1 MPSTQIAA
9 EDRLTKPPQE
19 STPDAAIVHGVSDSS
34 PPSDS
39 AKPGKPAPAR
49 PPQAPVAPAAAATGP
64 VSIAPWEDIP
74 PEHQKGAGQSVAHV
88 PAALPPERMPVEQPA
103 EAALVLP
110 VVELPASRRERPL
123 GASAASTPSAER
135 RLVPTELGEAWHA
148 LAESLIDRGL
158 LTGIARELLLQSQL
172 LHQAA
177 QETGAAQALWTLRVE
192 SETLN
197 HEGSRR
203 RLEGALAEL
212 GHAVLLRIECGRV
225 VDTPGMRLAKARAAE
240 QERAEQT
247 FIGHPYV
254 QAMMRDLGAQPV
266 AGSIRFTREPGAQ
279 GA

>member
-1 MPSTQIAA
+1 MPAVSVHAAQSLEAQTRSA
-9 EDRLTKPPQE
+9 EDPE
-19 STPDAAIVHGVSDSS
+19 SCSENGATGATPHEPAAMLPEAEGGTQDS
-34 PPSDS
+34 PP
-39 AKPGKPAPAR
+39 ATTR
-49 PPQAPVAPAAAATGP
+49 QVAPPSAP

-74 PEHQKGAGQSVAHV
+74 PEYQAQDEGQPLAQPH
-88 PAALPPERMPVEQPA
+88 PQPDRMPLPQQG
-103 EAALVLP
+103 EATLVLP
-110 VVELPASRRERPL
+110 VVELPAPRIERPP
-123 GASAASTPSAER
+123 STATPPSGR
-135 RLVPTELGEAWHA
+135 RLVPTELGETWHA
-148 LAESLIDRGL
+148 LAETLIERSL

-172 LHQAA
+172 LQQAE
-177 QETGAAQALWTLRVE
+177 QEAGAAQALWTIRVE

-197 HEGSRR
+197 HEGSRK

-247 FIGHPYV
+247 FTGHPYV

>member
-1 MPSTQIAA
+1 MASARA
-9 EDRLTKPPQE
+9 DLPQE
-19 STPDAAIVHGVSDSS
+19 RI
-34 PPSDS
+34 
-39 AKPGKPAPAR
+39 
-49 PPQAPVAPAAAATGP
+49 
-64 VSIAPWEDIP
+64 
-74 PEHQKGAGQSVAHV
+74 SV
-88 PAALPPERMPVEQPA
+88 PQPA

-123 GASAASTPSAER
+123 GAPAASAQPAER

-172 LHQAA
+172 LQQAE
-177 QETGAAQALWTLRVE
+177 QEAGAAQALWTIRVE

-197 HEGSRR
+197 HEGSRK

-254 QAMMRDLGAQPV
+254 QAMMRDLDAQPV
-266 AGSIRFTREPGAQ
+266 AGSIRFTREPGPQ